1 MVRAD
6 KRLYMHGMARLPQKR
21 KMGPRA
27 LSIAAAAAALIA
39 AQAALAEEPQ
49 KTDQAAGDNAVSLEL
64 NKLEPSEK
72 GCRAYVVVSN
82 PSSTTYDAYKLDLV
96 MFQSDGVIGR
106 RFALD
111 LAPLR
116 PSKRT
121 VKLFELD
128 NMSCDSIGS
137 FLINDV
143 LECRASSG
151 PVADCLAGLKV
162 SSLTKVGI
170 SK

>member
-1 MVRAD
+1 MIQRAAFI
-6 KRLYMHGMARLPQKR
+6 LMTAIVSTTAVL
-21 KMGPRA
+21 
-27 LSIAAAAAALIA
+27 
-39 AQAALAEEPQ
+39 AQDAKP
-49 KTDQAAGDNAVSLEL
+49 KTDDGISLEL
-64 NKLEPSEK
+64 NKLEDSDK

-82 PSSTTYDAYKLDLV
+82 PTDTSYDAYKLDLV
-96 MFQSDGVIGR
+96 MFQPDGVIGR
-106 RFALD
+106 RFAVD

-128 NMSCDSIGS
+128 GTKCDGIGS

-143 LECRASSG
+143 MECRSG
-151 PVADCLAGLKV
+151 AGAVNDCLARMKV
-162 SSLTKVGI
+162 NSLTKVQI

>member
-1 MVRAD
+1 MSKKSFIAV
-6 KRLYMHGMARLPQKR
+6 
-21 KMGPRA
+21 
-27 LSIAAAAAALIA
+27 AAAVLLVSALPT
-39 AQAALAEEPQ
+39 QAEETP
-49 KTDQAAGDNAVSLEL
+49 KKDDGISLEL
-64 NKLEPSEK
+64 NKLESSDK

-82 PSSTTYDAYKLDLV
+82 PTSTAYDAYKLDLV

-106 RFALD
+106 RFAVD

-128 NMSCDSIGS
+128 GTKCDDIGS
-137 FLINDV
+137 FLVNDV
-143 LECRASSG
+143 MECKASSG
-151 PVADCLAGLKV
+151 PVDDCLAHLKV
-162 SSLTKVGI
+162 KSLTKVEI

>member
-1 MVRAD
+1 MI
-6 KRLYMHGMARLPQKR
+6 KKTLLT
-21 KMGPRA
+21 
-27 LSIAAAAAALIA
+27 LAAAIVLAT
-39 AQAALAEEPQ
+39 AALAEDAQPKQDE
-49 KTDQAAGDNAVSLEL
+49 GISLEL
-64 NKLEPSEK
+64 NKLEASDK

-82 PSSTTYDAYKLDLV
+82 PTSTSYDAYKLDLV
-96 MFQSDGVIGR
+96 MFQPDGIIGR
-106 RFALD
+106 RFAVD

-128 NMSCDSIGS
+128 GTKCDQIGS

-143 LECRASSG
+143 MECRSDAG
-151 PVADCLAGLKV
+151 PVKDCLASMKV
-162 SSLTKVGI
+162 NSLTKVEI

>member
-1 MVRAD
+1 MSKKAFVAV
-6 KRLYMHGMARLPQKR
+6 
-21 KMGPRA
+21 
-27 LSIAAAAAALIA
+27 AAAILLASALPTL
-39 AQAALAEEPQ
+39 AQEEKETP
-49 KTDQAAGDNAVSLEL
+49 KKDDGISLEL
-64 NKLEPSEK
+64 NKLEDSDK

-82 PSSTTYDAYKLDLV
+82 PTSTMFDAYKLDLV

-106 RFALD
+106 RFAVD

-128 NMSCDSIGS
+128 GTKCADIGS

-143 LECRASSG
+143 MECRSGAG
-151 PVADCLAGLKV
+151 PVDDCLANMNVK
-162 SSLTKVGI
+162 SLTKVEI

>member
-1 MVRAD
+1 MI
-6 KRLYMHGMARLPQKR
+6 KKTILT
-21 KMGPRA
+21 
-27 LSIAAAAAALIA
+27 IAAASLLTAAAW
-39 AQAALAEEPQ
+39 AQEPEKQEAQTAEGI
-49 KTDQAAGDNAVSLEL
+49 TLEL
-64 NKLEPSEK
+64 NKLETSDK

-82 PSSTTYDAYKLDLV
+82 PTDKTFDAYKLDLV
-96 MFQSDGVIGR
+96 MFQTDGIIGR
-106 RFALD
+106 RFAVD

-128 NMSCDSIGS
+128 GTQCSDIGS

-143 LECRASSG
+143 MECSAEG
-151 PVADCLAGLKV
+151 GTPGDCLASMKV
-162 SSLTKVGI
+162 NSLTKVEI